1 MCIPVRLFLTIQA
14 VFVQGLLEM
23 EFALPTDSTESSGL
37 SLLRR
42 LWVARFDIEE
52 EAQGLAEKY
61 VAVYSVYDTLF
72 RSVIW
77 IIKISIILY
86 YPQAVGFFGSGAGPW
101 ALFPADWRRHPPWGG
116 HPFCQC
122 RSSVN
127 CCVQLQRPVCQCSQP
142 AHSALPPE
150 TLCEHWKRVKS
161 H

>member
-61 VAVYSVYDTLF
+61 VAVYSLYDTLF
-72 RSVIW
+72 RSVI
-77 IIKISIILY
+77 
-86 YPQAVGFFGSGAGPW
+86 
-101 ALFPADWRRHPPWGG
+101 
-116 HPFCQC
+116 
-122 RSSVN
+122 
-127 CCVQLQRPVCQCSQP
+127 
-142 AHSALPPE
+142 
-150 TLCEHWKRVKS
+150 
-161 H
+161 